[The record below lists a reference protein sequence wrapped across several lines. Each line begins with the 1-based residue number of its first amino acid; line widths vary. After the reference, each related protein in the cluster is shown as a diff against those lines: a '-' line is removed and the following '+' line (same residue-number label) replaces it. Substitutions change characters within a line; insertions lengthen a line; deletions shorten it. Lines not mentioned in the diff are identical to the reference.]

1 MQRSSQIDEP
11 DYGHLLDNMMIA
23 DGASVPHA
31 NYCLPRVEVEL
42 AFVMGK
48 PLRGPG
54 VGLPDVLRATEYV
67 VPAIEIVDARLQ
79 DPRKIFDTVSDNGA
93 AAGIVIGGRPVG
105 PLEVDLRWVG
115 GIMYRNAEIEET
127 GVAAGV
133 LGHPALG
140 VAWLANKLG
149 QHGVT
154 LEPGHLVL
162 RRLLHSRGVCAQRRY
177 PAPRLRHSRRHC
189 GSVCLICSLPLSG
202 GEKKSRGETMSA
214 AETVAAGD
222 GSIDDVVARIER
234 LPISPWHVKTRI
246 IIGVATFFD
255 AFDALTIAFV
265 LPVLI
270 PAWKLTGPQIGF
282 LISAGYVGQLAGAL
296 FFGWMAE
303 RVGRVPAIVWSIL
316 IFAVMSLACAFAW
329 DYGSLTFT
337 RVIQGF
343 GLGGEVPVAA
353 TYISEL
359 ARAKGRGRFVLLYE
373 LVFPI
378 GLVATGLAGS
388 WIVPRF
394 GWQWMFVIGAVPA
407 LVAFF
412 VQRLL
417 PESPR
422 WLASRGR
429 TAQAQAA
436 LSFIERATKS
446 STGRP
451 LPAPQPVARG
461 VQRAASWSDLF
472 GPTYLR
478 RTLVVWTIWFSA
490 YFFNYGLVVWLPT
503 IYSTVFKLPLQQS
516 LQYGL
521 ITQAVG
527 LCGALTCALTIDRVG
542 RRPWFALAFAV
553 NAIMRHAWRA
563 GPARAGFAGAGAGV
577 RVERLFLRLGAVDRR
592 LRLYA
597 RALSDARPRHRGRDG
612 DRVAALCLDPRS
624 RHRRADRRRRACA
637 RVSRLRL
644 GRCCWS
650 GCHRPVRGGD
660 ERARPRG
667 DFAVAL
673 PTRCRTV

>member
-1 MQRSSQIDEP
+1 
-11 DYGHLLDNMMIA
+11 
-23 DGASVPHA
+23 
-31 NYCLPRVEVEL
+31 
-42 AFVMGK
+42 
-48 PLRGPG
+48 
-54 VGLPDVLRATEYV
+54 
-67 VPAIEIVDARLQ
+67 
-79 DPRKIFDTVSDNGA
+79 
-93 AAGIVIGGRPVG
+93 
-105 PLEVDLRWVG
+105 
-115 GIMYRNAEIEET
+115 
-127 GVAAGV
+127 
-133 LGHPALG
+133 
-140 VAWLANKLG
+140 
-149 QHGVT
+149 
-154 LEPGHLVL
+154 
-162 RRLLHSRGVCAQRRY
+162 
-177 PAPRLRHSRRHC
+177 
-189 GSVCLICSLPLSG
+189 
-202 GEKKSRGETMSA
+202 MSA

-255 AFDALTIAFV
+255 AFDALAIAFV
-265 LPVLI
+265 LPVLV

-329 DYGSLTFT
+329 DYGSLTFA

-378 GLVATGLAGS
+378 GLVAAGLLGA

-394 GWQWMFVIGAVPA
+394 GWQWMFVIGAIPA
-407 LVAFF
+407 LVAGLL
-412 VQRLL
+412 QRLL

-422 WLASRGR
+422 WLASRSR

-436 LSFIERATKS
+436 LNFIERATES

-451 LPAPQPVARG
+451 LPAPRPVARG
-461 VQRAASWSDLF
+461 APRAASLSDLF

-542 RRPWFALAFAV
+542 RRPWFAFAFAV
-553 NAIMRHAWRA
+553 NAVTLGALA
-563 GPARAGFAGAGAGV
+563 LLGPDSPQRLLVFVSGGYFFVSVLSIGVYVYTPELYPTRARAIAVGAATAWLRFASILGPGIVGLIV
-577 RVERLFLRLGAVDRR
+577 GGGLGRVFLVFALVAVVGAVVTG
-592 LRLYA
+592 L
-597 RALSDARPRHRGRDG
+597 
-612 DRVAALCLDPRS
+612 
-624 RHRRADRRRRACA
+624 
-637 RVSRLRL
+637 
-644 GRCCWS
+644 
-650 GCHRPVRGGD
+650 
-660 ERARPRG
+660 
-667 DFAVAL
+667 FAVETKGRVL
-673 PTRCRTV
+673 EEVSP

>member
-1 MQRSSQIDEP
+1 
-11 DYGHLLDNMMIA
+11 
-23 DGASVPHA
+23 
-31 NYCLPRVEVEL
+31 
-42 AFVMGK
+42 
-48 PLRGPG
+48 
-54 VGLPDVLRATEYV
+54 
-67 VPAIEIVDARLQ
+67 
-79 DPRKIFDTVSDNGA
+79 
-93 AAGIVIGGRPVG
+93 
-105 PLEVDLRWVG
+105 
-115 GIMYRNAEIEET
+115 
-127 GVAAGV
+127 
-133 LGHPALG
+133 
-140 VAWLANKLG
+140 
-149 QHGVT
+149 
-154 LEPGHLVL
+154 
-162 RRLLHSRGVCAQRRY
+162 
-177 PAPRLRHSRRHC
+177 
-189 GSVCLICSLPLSG
+189 
-202 GEKKSRGETMSA
+202 MSA
-214 AETVAAGD
+214 AETIAAGD

-255 AFDALTIAFV
+255 AFDALAIAFV
-265 LPVLI
+265 LPVLV

-316 IFAVMSLACAFAW
+316 IFGVMSLACAFAW
-329 DYGSLTFT
+329 DYGSLTFA

-378 GLVATGLAGS
+378 GLVAAGLLGA

-394 GWQWMFVIGAVPA
+394 GWQWMFVIGAIPA
-407 LVAFF
+407 LVAGLL
-412 VQRLL
+412 QRLL

-422 WLASRGR
+422 WLASRGH
-429 TAQAQAA
+429 TVQAQAA
-436 LSFIERATKS
+436 LSFIEQATES

-461 VQRAASWSDLF
+461 VQRAASLSDLF

-503 IYSTVFKLPLQQS
+503 IYLTVFKLPLQQS

-542 RRPWFALAFAV
+542 RRPWFAFAFAV
-553 NAIMRHAWRA
+553 NAIT
-563 GPARAGFAGAGAGV
+563 
-577 RVERLFLRLGAVDRR
+577 LGALALLGPDSPQRV
-592 LRLYA
+592 LAFVSSGYFFVSVLSIGVYVYTPELY
-597 RALSDARPRHRGRDG
+597 PT
-612 DRVAALCLDPRS
+612 RS
-624 RHRRADRRRRACA
+624 RAIAVGTA
-637 RVSRLRL
+637 TAWLRFASILGPGIVGLIVGGGL
-644 GRCCWS
+644 GRVFLVFALVAVV
-650 GCHRPVRGGD
+650 GAVVTGL
-660 ERARPRG
+660 
-667 DFAVAL
+667 FAVETKGRVL
-673 PTRCRTV
+673 EEVSP